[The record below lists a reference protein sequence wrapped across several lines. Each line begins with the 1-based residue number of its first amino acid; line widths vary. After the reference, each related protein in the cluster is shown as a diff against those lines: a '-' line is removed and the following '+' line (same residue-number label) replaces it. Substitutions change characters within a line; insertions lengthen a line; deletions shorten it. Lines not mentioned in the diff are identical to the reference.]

1 MRLLGRCASPGIEP
15 MHLVAVPDDRKGI
28 AANVVHARFIRGQLD
43 GGGQH
48 RVSAACRHQ
57 QAGA

>member
-1 MRLLGRCASPGIEP
+1 

-28 AANVVHARFIRGQLD
+28 VANAVHAQFNRGQRD